1 MASVLFSPI
10 TLRGLTLP
18 NRVVVSP
25 MCQYNSNNGSAN
37 DWHLMHLGN
46 MSLGC
51 AGLVMCEMTNVNPQ
65 GRISPKCAGMWS
77 DDNEAALKRVH
88 DFCRTYGV
96 AKLGVQ
102 LAHAGRKGPTM
113 PPAAGGKPILTK
125 EEGGWTPEAPSAL
138 PYDTGWPVPHAMTK
152 DDIKRCIGEFAAAA
166 KRVDRIGYDVIE
178 LHGAHGYLA
187 HQFLSPLSNHRTDE
201 YGGSTENRMRFAIEM
216 YEAVRAVWP
225 EQKPIG
231 MRVSATDWVDGGWTP
246 EETVLLAKELKKRG
260 MDYMD
265 VSTGG
270 LDPKQKIP
278 LSRRLS
284 GAVRREGEKGKRHHH
299 HDRRPDRR
307 LSAGRG
313 HRGVRQGGP
322 DLPRARR
329 DLGSALGLARRRGTR
344 RRDAL
349 CAENHGWPSE
359 AAAAIVSEAGTSLR
373 GLRAQGRV
381 FDPLLSAASPTI
393 RNGASE
399 ASCFISAS
407 RSTAIERSTFIW

>member
-25 MCQYNSNNGSAN
+25 MCQYNSDDGSAN

-65 GRISPKCAGMWS
+65 GRISPRCAGMWS
-77 DDNEAALKRVH
+77 DENEKALKRVY
-88 DFCRTYGV
+88 DFCRQYGV

-102 LAHAGRKGPTM
+102 LAHAGRKGPTT

-125 EEGGWTPEAPSAL
+125 TEGGWTPEAPSAL

-152 DDIKRCIGEFAAAA
+152 DDIKRCLHEFAEAA

-187 HQFLSPLSNHRTDE
+187 HQFLSPLSNQRIDE
-201 YGGSTENRMRFAIEM
+201 YGGSLENRMRFAIEM

-225 EQKPIG
+225 EQKPLG

-246 EETVLLAKELKKRG
+246 EETVILAKELKKRG

-265 VSTGG
+265 VTSGG
-270 LDPKQKIP
+270 LDPRQKIP
-278 LSRRLS
+278 LAPGYQAPFAEKVKKES
-284 GAVRREGEKGKRHHH
+284 GITTMTVGLIAGYQQAEDIIASGKA
-299 HDRRPDRR
+299 DM
-307 LSAGRG
+307 
-313 HRGVRQGGP
+313 VC
-322 DLPRARR
+322 
-329 DLGSALGLARRRGTR
+329 LA
-344 RRDAL
+344 
-349 CAENHGWPSE
+349 
-359 AAAAIVSEAGTSLR
+359 
-373 GLRAQGRV
+373 
-381 FDPLLSAASPTI
+381 
-393 RNGASE
+393 
-399 ASCFISAS
+399 
-407 RSTAIERSTFIW
+407 

>member
-25 MCQYNSNNGSAN
+25 MCQYNSDNGSAN

-51 AGLVMCEMTNVNPQ
+51 AGLVMCEMTDVNPQ

-77 DDNEAALKRVH
+77 DENEKALKRVH

-102 LAHAGRKGPTM
+102 LAHAGRKGPTT
-113 PPAAGGKPILTK
+113 PPAAGGKPILD
-125 EEGGWTPEAPSAL
+125 GPDAWTPEAPSAI

-187 HQFLSPLSNHRTDE
+187 HQFLSPISNRRTDD

-225 EQKPIG
+225 EHKPLG
-231 MRVSATDWVDGGWTP
+231 MRVSATDWVEGGWTP
-246 EETVLLAKELKKRG
+246 EETVLLAKELHKRG
-260 MDYMD
+260 
-265 VSTGG
+265 
-270 LDPKQKIP
+270 LD
-278 LSRRLS
+278 
-284 GAVRREGEKGKRHHH
+284 
-299 HDRRPDRR
+299 
-307 LSAGRG
+307 
-313 HRGVRQGGP
+313 
-322 DLPRARR
+322 
-329 DLGSALGLARRRGTR
+329 
-344 RRDAL
+344 
-349 CAENHGWPSE
+349 
-359 AAAAIVSEAGTSLR
+359 
-373 GLRAQGRV
+373 
-381 FDPLLSAASPTI
+381 
-393 RNGASE
+393 
-399 ASCFISAS
+399 
-407 RSTAIERSTFIW
+407 

>member
-18 NRVVVSP
+18 DRVVVSP

-46 MSLGC
+46 MSLGA

-88 DFCRTYGV
+88 DFCRQYGV

-102 LAHAGRKGPTM
+102 LAHAGRKGPQM
-113 PPAAGGKPILTK
+113 PPAAGGKPIL
-125 EEGGWTPEAPSAL
+125 EGPDAWTPEAPSAI
-138 PYDTGWPVPHAMTK
+138 PYDTGWPVPKAMTK

-187 HQFLSPLSNHRTDE
+187 HQFLSPISNKRTDE

-216 YEAVRAVWP
+216 YEAVRKVWP

-231 MRVSATDWVDGGWTP
+231 MRVSATDWVEGGWTP

-265 VSTGG
+265 VSSGG
-270 LDPKQKIP
+270 LRQRP
-278 LSRRLS
+278 S
-284 GAVRREGEKGKRHHH
+284 GALRKHRLGK
-299 HDRRPDRR
+299 PP
-307 LSAGRG
+307 GRCN
-313 HRGVRQGGP
+313 R
-322 DLPRARR
+322 
-329 DLGSALGLARRRGTR
+329 
-344 RRDAL
+344 
-349 CAENHGWPSE
+349 
-359 AAAAIVSEAGTSLR
+359 
-373 GLRAQGRV
+373 
-381 FDPLLSAASPTI
+381 
-393 RNGASE
+393 
-399 ASCFISAS
+399 
-407 RSTAIERSTFIW
+407 